1 MWCEEMVKPPR
12 GLRHRT
18 KKLLRKRVRER
29 GGVPPLS
36 RIMIEYR
43 VGDRVYIVADP
54 AVHKAM
60 PHRRYHGK
68 VGVVVGKRGRAY
80 EVEVRVGGKDKKLFL
95 LPEHMRPA
103 FQVSE
108 RVESMV
114 KRLRELAQLSKKARK
129 LMLEALR
136 KSGG

>member
-1 MWCEEMVKPPR
+1 MVKAPK

-18 KKLLRKRVRER
+18 RKVFSKSIREK
-29 GGVPPLS
+29 GAVPPLS
-36 RIMIEYR
+36 RILIDYR

-54 AVHKAM
+54 AIHKAM

-80 EVEVRVGGKDKKLFL
+80 IVQLKVGSKVKTLFL

-103 FQVSE
+103 FDVSSRIKE
-108 RVESMV
+108 VIDELKKITEVV
-114 KRLRELAQLSKKARK
+114 KAQRKA
-129 LMLEALR
+129 MLNIV
-136 KSGG
+136 KSIGGIGGS